1 MTWQVIQDQLSLD
14 MVPLVA
20 QCDCGGPGG
29 WQGVNFLACT
39 LKQTQARVC
48 GADCKRLQFLSAAI
62 DFFSNTAVFPG
73 I

>member
-20 QCDCGGPGG
+20 QCDCEGPGG
-29 WQGVNFLACT
+29 WQGINFLACI

-48 GADCKRLQFLSAAI
+48 RTANAYH
-62 DFFSNTAVFPG
+62 FFQRQQISLATPLYSQA
-73 I
+73 